1 MKLTLGT
8 VQFGINYGISNTDGV
23 PSDAVLSEI
32 LDLAKTA
39 GMDCLDTANAYGNA
53 EERLGLYNNNRFK
66 VVTKFPKVTSPN
78 ELKSSLNDSL
88 QKLKQETV
96 YGYLAHNADIL
107 IENPKLWQTLLQ
119 LKEEK
124 KVQKIGYSLYDPL
137 QLQKLL
143 ELDCIPDLVQLPYS
157 MLDRKFESAIEVL
170 KKQGTEIHVRSVFLQ
185 GLYFMDPQQLPE
197 KLQPL
202 EKALSALHQISKEEK
217 IPVSAIALHFVLQNQ
232 NIDQVIIGV
241 ATVKQL
247 RENIDMV
254 NDCNCNCNE
263 SVFSKIRSIEIL
275 NKELLNPVNW

>member
-8 VQFGINYGISNTDGV
+8 VQFGIDYGISNTDGV

-32 LDLAKTA
+32 LYLAKTA

-66 VVTKFPKVTSPN
+66 LVTKFPKVTSSN

-88 QKLKQETV
+88 QKLKQEAV

-107 IENPKLWQTLLQ
+107 IENPELWQTLLQ

-124 KVQKIGYSLYDPL
+124 KVKKIGYSLYDPL

-157 MLDRKFESAIEVL
+157 MLDRKFESAIEIL
-170 KKQGTEIHVRSVFLQ
+170 KKQGTKIHVRSVFLQ
-185 GLYFMDPQQLPE
+185 GLYFMDPKQLPK

-217 IPVSAIALHFVLQNQ
+217 IPVSAIALHFALQNQ
-232 NIDQVIIGV
+232 NIDQVVIGV
-241 ATVKQL
+241 VTAKQL
-247 RENIDMV
+247 SENIDTV
-254 NDCNCNCNE
+254 TEYSCNE
-263 SVFSKIRSIEIL
+263 NVFSKIRSIEIL